1 MDIRNFRFGLIFVF
15 IAMVLLSCA
24 PSARIPVLKP
34 AEINLRGIDKI
45 AIGDIKGN
53 VGSNIADLLTS
64 RLFES
69 DQLDVVDRSNLSRI
83 MREHELNMSGVINN
97 DTAVKIG
104 KLVGASALIVGNA
117 NVKYDLKRWKGK
129 PWKDKEGKWHQ
140 SYNVKGTA
148 KVNSTLKVV
157 GLTTGKVLAAKS
169 ISKEAKDSE
178 RENNQWPQDP
188 DKDAIISSA
197 VNSVINTFMKMIA
210 PYTVYVN
217 VKFEKSKLPESEAGI
232 NFAKQGQWEDALAQF
247 KSAKDKNP
255 TDPCVWFNL
264 GLAYEYNFMFRQ
276 AIEAFKEANK
286 IKPCGKYV
294 AEISNVKRLQADRE
308 KLERQGAITSEE

>member
-1 MDIRNFRFGLIFVF
+1 MNVRNFCFGLSFDFV
-15 IAMVLLSCA
+15 AVVLLSCA

-45 AIGDIKGN
+45 AIGDVQGN
-53 VGSNIADLLTS
+53 IGSSVADLLTS

-69 DQLDVVDRSNLSRI
+69 DQFDVVDRSNLSRI
-83 MREHELNMSGVINN
+83 MKEHELNMSGAVNT

-104 KLVGASALIVGNA
+104 RLVGASALIVGNA

-129 PWKDKEGKWHQ
+129 PWKDKEGNWHQ

-157 GLTTGKVLAAKS
+157 GLTTGKIIAVKS
-169 ISKEAKDSE
+169 ISKEASDSDWK
-178 RENNQWPQDP
+178 NNKWPHDP
-188 DKDAIISSA
+188 DRDAIISSA
-197 VNSVINTFMKMIA
+197 VNGMIDTFMKMIA

-232 NFAKQGQWEDALAQF
+232 NFAKQGQWGDALEQF
-247 KSAKDKNP
+247 KAAKHKNP
-255 TDPCVWFNL
+255 TDPCTWYNL

-276 AIEAFKEANK
+276 AIEALKEANK
-286 IKPCGKYV
+286 IKPCKKYI
-294 AEISNVKRLQADRE
+294 AEISNVKRLQADRK
-308 KLERQGAITSEE
+308 KLEMQGAITSEQ